1 MDIRKINQDLIQFWD
16 HQFGQAKASKIEKK
30 DIPLDND
37 LVKLIKFVGD
47 RSETILDYGTGS
59 GYALIAAK
67 LHGTKMKK
75 GLGIDPSINSIK
87 LAKDICAMSNIEDLD
102 FIVGKE
108 ENLENIEDHAFDG
121 IVCSN
126 VLDVIPYET
135 SGQIIKEFSRIIKP
149 KGYFLLKI
157 NFYLTDELINKI
169 KMEKIGDNTYALNG
183 ILRGVNLSN
192 KEWVERFNTFSVLE
206 EASYQRLQKGPMD
219 RIILF
224 QKNE

>member
-16 HQFGQAKASKIEKK
+16 QQFGQAKASRIEKK

-47 RSETILDYGTGS
+47 RSEIILDYGTGS

-67 LHGTKMKK
+67 LHGRKMKS
-75 GLGIDPSINSIK
+75 GLGIDPSSNSIK
-87 LAKDICAMSNIEDLD
+87 LAKDIVSMSQIEGLE
-102 FIVGKE
+102 FKVGKE
-108 ENLENIEDHAFDG
+108 EYLDQIEDHAFDA
-121 IVCSN
+121 IICSN

-135 SGQIIKEFSRIIKP
+135 SSKIIEEFSRIIKP

-157 NFYLTDELINKI
+157 NFYLTDELIKKI
-169 KMEKIGDNTYALNG
+169 KMEKIGDNAYALNG

-192 KEWVERFNTFSVLE
+192 KEWVERFNGFSVIE
-206 EASYQRLQKGPMD
+206 EKSYQRLEKGPMD
-219 RIILF
+219 RVILF
-224 QKNE
+224 RKNE

>member
-47 RSETILDYGTGS
+47 RSENILDYGTGS

-67 LHGTKMKK
+67 LHGGKMKR
-75 GLGIDPSINSIK
+75 GLGIDPSVNSIK
-87 LAKDICAMSNIEDLD
+87 LAKDIVSMSKIEGLD

-108 ENLENIEDHAFDG
+108 ELLHEIEDHAYDG
-121 IVCSN
+121 IICSN

-135 SGQIIKEFSRIIKP
+135 SNQIIKEFSRIIKP
-149 KGYFLLKI
+149 NGYFLLKI
-157 NFYLTDELINKI
+157 NFYLTEELIKKI
-169 KMEKIGDNTYALNG
+169 KMDKIGDKAYAING
-183 ILRGVNLSN
+183 ILRGVNLTN
-192 KEWVERFNTFSVLE
+192 EEWIKRFKSFTVIE
-206 EASYQRLQKGPMD
+206 EKSYQRLKQGPMD
-219 RIILF
+219 RVILF
-224 QKNE
+224 QNKE